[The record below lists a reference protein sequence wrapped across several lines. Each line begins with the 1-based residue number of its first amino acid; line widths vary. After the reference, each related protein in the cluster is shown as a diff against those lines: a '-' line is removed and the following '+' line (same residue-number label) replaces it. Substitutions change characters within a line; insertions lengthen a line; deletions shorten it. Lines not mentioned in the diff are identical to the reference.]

1 MRLDGSLGEKNV
13 LLAAAHPDDE
23 VIGAGAHLAGFRDLH
38 IVHAS
43 DGAPRELS
51 YARACGFARREEY
64 ACARRRELLEALALA
79 GIAPGRAS
87 SAGFVDQELALHL
100 AELARF
106 LADALRGAG
115 AGVVLTHPYEGGH
128 PDHDATA
135 FAVHAACALVDSGAP
150 EIWEFSS
157 YHNGNG
163 AMEVFEF
170 LGAPG
175 LTVVLSPQQRELKR
189 RMYGCFRSQRE
200 VLQYFPIGTERF
212 RPAPRYEFSRPPHA
226 GPLYYEH
233 FDWGMTSERFCTLA
247 RTALAELGIGDCI

>member
-1 MRLDGSLGEKNV
+1 MRVDGPLGGKAV

-23 VIGAGAHLAGFRDLH
+23 VIGAGAHLAGFRDPY

-43 DGAPRELS
+43 DGAPREPG
-51 YARACGFARREEY
+51 YARACGFATREEY

-87 SAGFVDQELALHL
+87 SAGFVDQELSLHM

-106 LADALRGAG
+106 LAGAIRR
-115 AGVVLTHPYEGGH
+115 AGSGIVLTHPYEGGH

-135 FAVHAACALVDSGAP
+135 FAVHAACALLESDAP

-163 AMEVFEF
+163 VMEVFEF
-170 LGAPG
+170 LGARG
-175 LTVVLSPQQRELKR
+175 LTVALSPQQKELKR
-189 RMYGCFRSQRE
+189 KMYGCFRSQQD
-200 VLQYFPIGTERF
+200 VLQYFPIEAERF
-212 RPAPRYEFSRPPHA
+212 RPAPRYEFGRPPHA
-226 GPLYYEH
+226 GRLYYEH
-233 FDWGMTSERFCTLA
+233 FDWGMTGERFCALA
-247 RTALAELGIGDCI
+247 RAALAELGIGDGI